1 MDAISW
7 LGLTSAA
14 GGIVIGIVMPA
25 RARSRLERLG
35 WAGVGLA
42 GVLNAFIVAGYA
54 SGGWEREVLKPLTY
68 TAFFLGGAG
77 LLTAVMALRRQH
89 R

>member
-1 MDAISW
+1 MDAMLW
-7 LGLTSAA
+7 LGITSAA
-14 GGIVIGIVMPA
+14 GGILLGIVMAA

-35 WAGVGLA
+35 WATFGMA
-42 GVLNAFIVAGYA
+42 GVLNAFIVAGHT
-54 SGGWEREVLKPLTY
+54 SGGWEREVLNPLIYAAT
-68 TAFFLGGAG
+68 FLGGAG